1 MVIMSGIRKASF
13 LDVSA
18 AAVQKGVG
26 AVIKVDLNFIA
37 MTLINYFCDKDKQ
50 TEGRI
55 K

>member
-1 MVIMSGIRKASF
+1 MQE
-13 LDVSA
+13 
-18 AAVQKGVG
+18 VQRPIPRH